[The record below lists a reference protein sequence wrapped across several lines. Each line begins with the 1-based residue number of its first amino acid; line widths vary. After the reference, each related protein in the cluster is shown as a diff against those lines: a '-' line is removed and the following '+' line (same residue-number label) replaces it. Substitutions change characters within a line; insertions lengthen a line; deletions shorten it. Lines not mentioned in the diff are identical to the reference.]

1 MNSKA
6 KPVSDEEL
14 HAYVDGELDEQR
26 RVEVEDWLA
35 SHPWAAA
42 RVRDYGR
49 IRERLHVRFD
59 QVLSEPVALPVVAPA
74 GFDFGVL
81 LRAAAIAA
89 LALFS
94 ATLGW
99 TLKGWSNPEPAVLA
113 LTDLVQ
119 PATFAH
125 QVYSTDT
132 RYPVEIPA
140 VEQSSLNRWVS
151 LRMHTELRAPELSA
165 QGLSFIGGR
174 LLPSTNR
181 MAAQFMY
188 EDPQGQRLT
197 VYVRRISGQER
208 FSGFQYREQD
218 ELHVFYWIDRAMGY
232 AIIGELSPPRLIAVA
247 NAVHLSMQATN
258 GYE

>member
-1 MNSKA
+1 MNGEER
-6 KPVSDEEL
+6 PVDDEEL
-14 HAYVDGELDEQR
+14 HAYVDGELNQQR
-26 RVEVEDWLA
+26 RVEVEAWLA
-35 SHPWAAA
+35 SNPSASA
-42 RVRDYGR
+42 RVGDYGR
-49 IRERLHVRFD
+49 IRDRLHARFD
-59 QVLSEPVALPVVAPA
+59 QVLSEPIEVPQFAPA
-74 GFDFGVL
+74 GYSFTMF

-94 ATLGW
+94 AALGW
-99 TLKGWSNPEPAVLA
+99 TLKGWSNPEPVVPA

-140 VEQSSLNRWVS
+140 VEQLSLNRWVS
-151 LRMHTELRAPELSA
+151 LRMHTELRAPDLST

-197 VYVRRISGQER
+197 VYVRRIAGQDR

-218 ELHVFYWIDRAMGY
+218 ALHVFYWIDRAMGY
-232 AIIGELSPPRLIAVA
+232 AVIGELPPARLIAVA
-247 NAVHLSMQATN
+247 NTVHSSMRATD